1 MEYYG
6 LEKITS
12 NNNEWPDN
20 PNVYVLVA
28 ETLNTGEMIGGA
40 RIHIAKS
47 EFPLPIEDAV
57 RHMDPKITDL
67 IKSYSKN
74 GFVAESC
81 GLWNSMYHKRIGLG
95 IRLGR
100 ATISI
105 SNQLKVSTFM
115 AIVGRPTLQSCRNLG
130 YIENKKLGNQGA
142 FPYPKKDMVAWTVG
156 VLNSNT
162 LETARL
168 NDKKNMLQ
176 LRRRPNQIRKEQAGR
191 LNLKIE
197 YQLNLNT

>member
-1 MEYYG
+1 MVITELRIRVFKAINDPHSCLIYLKKHSEVLEYYG

-100 ATISI
+100 ATI
-105 SNQLKVSTFM
+105 
-115 AIVGRPTLQSCRNLG
+115 
-130 YIENKKLGNQGA
+130 
-142 FPYPKKDMVAWTVG
+142 
-156 VLNSNT
+156 
-162 LETARL
+162 
-168 NDKKNMLQ
+168 
-176 LRRRPNQIRKEQAGR
+176 
-191 LNLKIE
+191 
-197 YQLNLNT
+197 